1 MLTRGGKTLIIEA
14 KYYLRSTQVQYG
26 KHTLHSNNIYQIFAY
41 VKNQD
46 VGNTGNVARLLL
58 YAKTDEE
65 ITPDMDVVMSGNKIS
80 AKTLDMNC
88 EFSDIAEQL
97 KNIVKEYFGI

>member
-1 MLTRGGKTLIIEA
+1 MLTRGDKTLIIDA
-14 KYYLRSTQVQYG
+14 KYYSNATQVQYG

-46 VGNTGNVARLLL
+46 VGHTGNVAGLLL

-65 ITPDMDVVMSGNKIS
+65 ITPDMSVVMSGNRIS
-80 AKTLDMNC
+80 AKTLDLNC
-88 EFSDIAEQL
+88 DFDTISAQL
-97 KNIVKEYFGI
+97 KGIAKEYFGV